1 MINENKKL
9 CTANA
14 IRESIKQSVIN
25 SIKFKF
31 RHRII
36 YLEETA
42 LIESLTDKQ
51 KKLFNATIKS
61 YDLYIQTLT
70 KEVIEETFTFLYK
83 VFSPKTMI
91 YFD

>member
-9 CTANA
+9 CTTNA

-51 KKLFNATIKS
+51 KK
-61 YDLYIQTLT
+61 
-70 KEVIEETFTFLYK
+70 
-83 VFSPKTMI
+83 
-91 YFD
+91 